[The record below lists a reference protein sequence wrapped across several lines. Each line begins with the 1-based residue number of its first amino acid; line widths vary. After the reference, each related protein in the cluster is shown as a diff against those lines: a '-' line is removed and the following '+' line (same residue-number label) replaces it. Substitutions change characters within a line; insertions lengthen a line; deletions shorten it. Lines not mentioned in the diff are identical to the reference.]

1 MDGDAQF
8 SVLTLLIAGSIVTAV
23 ACVLLISAMRQ
34 VREAAAISW
43 WVAALV
49 TRSILGLLLAAGFGR
64 SIPWLIIAGGALMPL
79 GATATWSGVRVFHG
93 RSAPWWMFV
102 VAAAAWAVGAQ
113 LPFPA
118 GAPAAAA
125 LASGMA
131 VSAALQVAACYE
143 LWRGRAEKLFA
154 RWPLIAVAAF
164 HAAVFLGGAVD
175 MGQGNVSMNGVP
187 PLISGFS
194 LTQLE
199 FIMLLL
205 ASAVLVVMMCRERL
219 HASLLA
225 AARIDSVTG
234 VSNRATLF
242 DNAARILE
250 RAGQDG
256 TSVSLILFDLDN
268 FKAVNDTFGHAAGDS
283 VLRAFSETARNKL
296 RPVDLI
302 GRMGGDEFCLILS
315 GAGLEEASIIAE
327 RIRYAFAASPL
338 MFGGSIIP
346 ATVSAGVATNNR
358 TASVEVLL
366 EAADSALYRAKS
378 GRNRVEQA
386 RDVRAPVETPAVS
399 RAV

>member
-1 MDGDAQF
+1 MDADGQF
-8 SVLTLLIAGSIVTAV
+8 GVLTLLIAGSVITAV
-23 ACVLLISAMRQ
+23 ACVLLMAA
-34 VREAAAISW
+34 VREVRDAGAISW
-43 WVAALV
+43 WVTALL
-49 TRSILGLLLAAGFGR
+49 TRSILGLFLAAGFGW
-64 SIPWLIIAGGALMPL
+64 SIPWLTIAGAALIPL
-79 GATATWSGVRVFHG
+79 GATAMLSGVRVFHG
-93 RSAPWWMFV
+93 RSAPPWMFV
-102 VAAAAWAVGAQ
+102 FAAAAWVVGVQ

-118 GAPAAAA
+118 GEPAAAA

-131 VSAALQVAACYE
+131 ISAILQLAACYE

-154 RWPLIAVAAF
+154 RWPLIAVVAF

-175 MGQGNVSMNGVP
+175 MALGNEPTNGVP
-187 PLISGFS
+187 PLVSWFS

-219 HASLLA
+219 HANQLA
-225 AARIDSVTG
+225 AASIDSVTG
-234 VSNRATLF
+234 VSNRATF
-242 DNAARILE
+242 FGNATRILE

-268 FKAVNDTFGHAAGDS
+268 FKAINDTFGHAAGDG
-283 VLRAFSETARNKL
+283 VLRAFSDTAGKRL

-302 GRMGGDEFCLILS
+302 GRVGGDEFCLILS

-338 MFGGSIIP
+338 MFGGLLIP

-358 TASVEVLL
+358 TAAVEALL
-366 EAADSALYRAKS
+366 AAADQALYRAKS
-378 GRNRVEQA
+378 GRNRVERA
-386 RDVRAPVETPAVS
+386 HDVSAPVETPDVS